1 MDQFKAGYWVTQD
14 QYKSFQPSLINRA
27 WRITSMETI
36 KLLSKADRMLGRLDM
51 YSEHIPD
58 INLFIGMHITKEATQ
73 SSKIEGTQTNMEEAL
88 MPEEVVPLD
97 KRNEWEEVQ
106 NYITA
111 MNEAVSSLEKLPFSS
126 RLIRNTHKTL
136 LAGVRGRDKQPG
148 EFRRSQN
155 WIGGST
161 IKDAVFVPPVHTSI
175 HELMADIEKFAH
187 SEENNLPD
195 LLKIALIHYQFE
207 TVHPF
212 LDGNGRVGRLMIT
225 LYLVSKGILKRPI
238 LYLSDYLER
247 NRNSY
252 YSKLTAVRQ
261 NNDLESWFNFFL
273 SGVIETSEKGVRTF
287 EQILQLKENQLARIG
302 SLKSRAGNA
311 KKVLDFLYKKP
322 IIDVKT
328 VSEITEV
335 TVTTANSL
343 VQDLVQLGIIK
354 EATGAKRGR
363 LYIMYDY
370 IRLFEQ

>member
-1 MDQFKAGYWVTQD
+1 
-14 QYKSFQPSLINRA
+14 
-27 WRITSMETI
+27 METI